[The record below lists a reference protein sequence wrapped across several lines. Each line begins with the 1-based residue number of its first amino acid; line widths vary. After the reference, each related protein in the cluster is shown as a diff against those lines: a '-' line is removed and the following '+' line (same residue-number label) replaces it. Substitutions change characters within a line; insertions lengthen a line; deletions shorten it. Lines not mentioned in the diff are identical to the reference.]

1 MGKVPAAVA
10 ALIICMSGSGAS
22 AADATCPTQ
31 ADLGAGIRVD
41 YADGSSVRYRTGDG
55 GNVEITEVPDDGDAV
70 LLQSRHGLY
79 DLSAFSAPAAGG
91 EPAPVE
97 MTEYDLAPDDLPLP
111 EPATAWTGRVTISTP
126 DGRRETMTV
135 VYVFGAPETAEIG
148 GCSYPSVNVKA
159 SFLGEG
165 GWIWQEFTYFLDLGF
180 GTLTASQFEGDEM
193 PLRSEPVALALAA
206 AP

>member
-1 MGKVPAAVA
+1 
-10 ALIICMSGSGAS
+10 
-22 AADATCPTQ
+22 
-31 ADLGAGIRVD
+31 
-41 YADGSSVRYRTGDG
+41 
-55 GNVEITEVPDDGDAV
+55 
-70 LLQSRHGLY
+70 
-79 DLSAFSAPAAGG
+79 
-91 EPAPVE
+91 
-97 MTEYDLAPDDLPLP
+97 
-111 EPATAWTGRVTISTP
+111 
-126 DGRRETMTV
+126 MTV
-135 VYVFGAPETAEIG
+135 VYAFGAPETAEIG